1 MAYGILFLAV
11 ALGSDQGGSD
21 QGGSTLK
28 SSDVATTG
36 SQQAAASERGFHEF
50 HQQITDLLKRESQ
63 TKDLAARAAAV
74 REMCA
79 VHAEIVH
86 DSRYSNSEVL
96 KEYRGRL
103 WSRLTKVKA
112 ELKQQLARN
121 KSNKESLENL
131 AALESADSASVAAA
145 ENLATSLSLLD
156 QVQSGPGQLMA
167 FGGAPGAPDWGPD
180 LVALIERTINPSFW
194 DTVGGPGSI
203 YYYRP
208 LLCLVVRAT
217 SEVHEQIGG
226 VIGGLRK

>member
-1 MAYGILFLAV
+1 MASWILFLAAV
-11 ALGSDQGGSD
+11 LGSDQGGTSV
-21 QGGSTLK
+21 K
-28 SSDVATTG
+28 SSDSGPSGGHEAT
-36 SQQAAASERGFHEF
+36 ASERGFHEF
-50 HQQITDLLKRESQ
+50 HQQIAELLKRESQ
-63 TKDLAARAAAV
+63 TREQPARAAAV
-74 REMCA
+74 RAMCA
-79 VHAEIVH
+79 LHAEIVH
-86 DSRYSNSEVL
+86 DSRYSNSDVL

-131 AALESADSASVAAA
+131 ATLESADSSSVAAA
-145 ENLATSLSLLD
+145 ESLATSLSLLD
-156 QVQSGPGQLMA
+156 QIQSGPGQLMA
-167 FGGAPGAPDWGPD
+167 LGGAPGAPDWGPD

-194 DTVGGPGSI
+194 DTAGGPGSI

-217 SEVHEQIGG
+217 AEVHEQIGG